1 MLWILHI
8 CNFIGMGLQDT
19 GISSIPG
26 YIYIFEVADEPK
38 KHDLL
43 IGEQK

>member
-1 MLWILHI
+1 
-8 CNFIGMGLQDT
+8 MGLQDM

-43 IGEQK
+43 IGEQKLRELVTVDT